1 MFLFGVITSAF
12 LSISFSA
19 LPRSGRSAT
28 AVVIPIVLV
37 LQFISGVYRAFYK
50 LPEWMQN
57 AASYI
62 VI

>member
-1 MFLFGVITSAF
+1 M
-12 LSISFSA
+12 
-19 LPRSGRSAT
+19 
-28 AVVIPIVLV
+28 VIPIVLV